1 MGCRETCRCT
11 RPQTR
16 SQVSKSKGKGASDL
30 KDNKDAVAAQ
40 KSAQTVDP
48 RGQVIE
54 DTRDKVVVQDEPV
67 DLDRKI
73 QKEIDST
80 DPERFR

>member
-1 MGCRETCRCT
+1 VASLTWAAEKPAGVQV

-54 DTRDKVVVQDEPV
+54 DTRDKAVV
-67 DLDRKI
+67 
-73 QKEIDST
+73 SGGAG
-80 DPERFR
+80 